1 MKSYKKTVIAIL
13 LAVVLCSMACIEV
26 FADHDGY
33 SGYTDSP
40 QYVTRQWGRDE
51 TQNLTSQFA
60 NPDSGNVG
68 VYFYVT
74 SFCMPDGFV
83 RNTNRTITIMLMEED
98 KSSADGYEDDQ
109 VCKYIGT
116 FGRDSEGDYRVIS
129 YERVELYP
137 IAEIIE
143 YAPGV
148 ELYIDAKVQ
157 WKLGD
162 TTNNIP
168 SGLLYYRYWID

>member
-26 FADHDGY
+26 FADHYGY

-83 RNTNRTITIMLMEED
+83 RNTNRTITIMLVFWLAFYLVVWE
-98 KSSADGYEDDQ
+98 
-109 VCKYIGT
+109 CKNLFLFSVLFSVGC
-116 FGRDSEGDYRVIS
+116 V
-129 YERVELYP
+129 
-137 IAEIIE
+137 
-143 YAPGV
+143 
-148 ELYIDAKVQ
+148 
-157 WKLGD
+157 
-162 TTNNIP
+162 
-168 SGLLYYRYWID
+168 